1 MIQYPFLIVIL
12 IIQISIILINILIVI
27 IITENF
33 QLREL
38 DIHNC
43 PALTAGSLQAINRSD
58 FLLEYKYKIQKC
70 KKAEMQNSKIQKRQK
85 YKKGKKAKIQNT
97 KIHDT
102 KYKKNSYSHQQIFG

>member
-1 MIQYPFLIVIL
+1 MG
-12 IIQISIILINILIVI
+12 

-70 KKAEMQNSKIQKRQK
+70 KKAKMQNSKIQKRQK
-85 YKKGKKAKIQNT
+85 YKKDKKAKIQNT

-102 KYKKNSYSHQQIFG
+102 KYKKNSCKPSTGQIFYLNTSTKYKSAKKAKMQNS